1 MRNSAALCQLTPAPF
16 ARGKPRDTV
25 DAFLA
30 AASAHADRPA
40 IVEGATVTS
49 YRDFEAKVRRLAG
62 LFVAREEPRVLIALP
77 QGADAYATILA
88 AGLAG
93 GFHTPLNMAAP
104 SAKLERIAGLLAPD
118 FIIGGG
124 AALEALR
131 AAAPDA
137 QVLDPTAL
145 PDGAPLAG
153 RGTRHRL
160 AYVLFTS
167 GSTGLPKGV
176 AVPRNALDHYVDWVS
191 QNFDM
196 RSDDRVAQH
205 PNLAFDIS
213 MTDIF
218 AALCHGA
225 VLVPLCTNFD
235 RMMPAR
241 FISREKITVWNS
253 TPSVVSLMMQ
263 ANEVTSANLASLR
276 LMNFCGEPLLREQL
290 AAVFSARSDLRV
302 QNTYGPTEAT
312 VSMTCLPLTADG
324 YEVECAASV
333 ALGDAIPGMD
343 VVLAGGAHS
352 DEGEI
357 VITGPQLAEGYWN
370 DEVKT
375 AAVFRT
381 VATPTGPQRGYWTG
395 DWAERREGKLFFK
408 ERIDFQVKVRGFRVE
423 LDEVAAA
430 IRDCGW
436 PVAVCFKRGEA
447 LAAVVEEMPDRKF
460 DESALRAALAKKIE
474 SHAVPAAIVA
484 LPRMPRNDND
494 KLDRKAAAAMFEDVL
509 RAMATSPAA

>member
-1 MRNSAALCQLTPAPF
+1 MRNSAVLRQPPAAPLV
-16 ARGKPRDTV
+16 GKKPRDTV

-30 AASAHADRPA
+30 VAATHADRAA
-40 IVEGATVTS
+40 IVEGGTVTS
-49 YRDFEAKVRRLAG
+49 YGAFETKVRHLAG
-62 LFVAREEPRVLIALP
+62 IFATRKAPRVLIALP
-77 QGADAYATILA
+77 QGAHSYATILA

-104 SAKLERIAGLLAPD
+104 PAKLERIAKLLAPD
-118 FIIGGG
+118 FIVGGG
-124 AALEALR
+124 SALDVLR
-131 AAAPDA
+131 AAAPEA
-137 QVLDPTAL
+137 QVVDPAAL

-153 RGTRHRL
+153 RGMRHRL

-176 AVPRNALDHYVDWVS
+176 AVPRSALDHYVDWVS
-191 QNFDM
+191 STFDM
-196 RSDDRVAQH
+196 RADDRVAQH

-225 VLVPLCTNFD
+225 ALVPLCTNFD

-241 FISREKITVWNS
+241 FIAREKITVWNS

-263 ANEVTSANLASLR
+263 ANEVTTANFASLR

-290 AAVFSARSDLRV
+290 DAVFRARPDLAV

-312 VSMTCLPLTADG
+312 VSMTCLPLDAVS
-324 YEVECAASV
+324 YESQCGASV
-333 ALGDAIPGMD
+333 ALGDAIAGME
-343 VVLAGGAHS
+343 VVLAGGAHA

-357 VITGPQLAEGYWN
+357 VIIGPQLADGYWN

-381 VATPTGPQRGYWTG
+381 VVTPAGPQRGYWTG
-395 DWAERREGKLFFK
+395 DWAERRDGKLFFK

-436 PVAVCFKRGEA
+436 PVAVCFKRGDA
-447 LAAVVEEMPDRKF
+447 LAAAVEAMPERAF
-460 DESALRAALAKKIE
+460 DESALRTALAQKIE
-474 SHAVPAAIVA
+474 PHAVPAAIVA

-494 KLDRKAAAAMFEDVL
+494 KLDRKAAAALFEDVL
-509 RAMATSPAA
+509 RAAATKA